1 VLNSVGIDLLPDQ
14 VNQTDVASLS
24 RQIATSLRQQESSVF
39 ARTAGIVVEKHPIS
53 VQITR
58 LPSGVSRST
67 VSQSVGRVIEAN
79 HLSLEPSPKSLT
91 LQMGFNIGASNG
103 TRKGVWTMRVL
114 DADGS
119 EVLTRQ
125 YTSYLPNETSTRSIS
140 ALAEAATLSITTD
153 LQRLAGATPVLT
165 ATP

>member
-1 VLNSVGIDLLPDQ
+1 
-14 VNQTDVASLS
+14 
-24 RQIATSLRQQESSVF
+24 
-39 ARTAGIVVEKHPIS
+39 
-53 VQITR
+53 
-58 LPSGVSRST
+58 
-67 VSQSVGRVIEAN
+67 
-79 HLSLEPSPKSLT
+79 
-91 LQMGFNIGASNG
+91 
-103 TRKGVWTMRVL
+103 MRVL